1 MGYSIT
7 SYIDKNIMSKDYK
20 IEVWFRLI
28 CKEISNI
35 PSIPEWLCEAQKYW
49 LDHVD
54 NYVNGC
60 FDPKLDEFL
69 TNSERVSLF
78 IDLCQKVYEF
88 LKSFGDNISKEYLN
102 SIGNYQKPFEVIEDN
117 SADLYITYGNALIRL
132 LKGEQEKQTEN
143 A

>member
-20 IEVWFRLI
+20 MEVWFRLI

-35 PSIPEWLCEAQKYW
+35 PSIPEWLCEAQNYW
-49 LDHVD
+49 LEHVD

-88 LKSFGDNISKEYLN
+88 LKSFGDKIPKEYLN
-102 SIGNYQKPFEVIEDN
+102 SICNYQKPFEVIKDN
-117 SADLYITYGNALIRL
+117 SVDLYITYGNALIRL

>member
-7 SYIDKNIMSKDYK
+7 AYIDKNILSKDYK

-28 CKEISNI
+28 CKEISRI
-35 PSIPEWLCEAQKYW
+35 PIIPEWLCEAQSYW
-49 LDHVD
+49 LEHVE

-60 FDPKLDEFL
+60 FDPKLDEIL
-69 TNSERVSLF
+69 TDSGRVDTF

-88 LKSFGDNISKEYLN
+88 LKTFNGNIPKEYLN
-102 SIGNYQKPFEVIEDN
+102 DIGNYQYPFEIIEDN
-117 SADLYITYGNALIRL
+117 SAELYITYGKALIRL